1 MHSQSSLNA
10 VETYRTLENA
20 TKKRNYTKISK
31 KKYDHLRNLPM
42 EVNLCGYKMLNEFK
56 IFDHINLKS
65 DLKSCVIVLN
75 VGFNDIIYRLH

>member
-1 MHSQSSLNA
+1 MLSKHIALLKMLQKNA
-10 VETYRTLENA
+10 MIQKLV
-20 TKKRNYTKISK
+20 

-65 DLKSCVIVLN
+65 DFKSCVIVPN